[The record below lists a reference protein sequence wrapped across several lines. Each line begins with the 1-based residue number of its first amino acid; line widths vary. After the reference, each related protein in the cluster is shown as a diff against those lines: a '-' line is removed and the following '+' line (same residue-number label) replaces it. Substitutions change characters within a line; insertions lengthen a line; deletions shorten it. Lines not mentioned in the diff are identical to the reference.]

1 MMSSEPCAHWEGSE
15 ALVLSFEIPAS
26 RLTEPLQLVLRATA
40 TRDLVPALTGIL
52 IEAHDDQLSLTGT
65 DFDLGLRMSVD
76 AKVTSPG
83 RALIPARSLAELARR
98 IPPASLVEV
107 KAVEGKATMRFGKS
121 RFDLPTL
128 IDTDYPSVDFGADS
142 QSEGKTLKA
151 AALRHVLGRVT
162 YAAAQRDDSL
172 PILLGIKVSFSSDGH
187 LEVCASDNFRLA
199 WAQTTTEAVGLNA
212 EVVVKARALTEM
224 VRSLPDEDVR
234 VALSERQMFFRSGS
248 VQGFCQRV
256 EGQFPDHRKLI
267 KETYETTIQVQVA
280 DVIQAG
286 ERASLATDV
295 RSPQVILRAGE
306 DGVSLSAESAEM
318 GSAYE
323 DIPATWSGAP
333 VEIAFNPKFLIDA
346 LKNAGAEAVDIGFNG
361 PLSAARLHPTG
372 APDDHLALVLPI
384 RRM

>member
-1 MMSSEPCAHWEGSE
+1 MLA
-15 ALVLSFEIPAS
+15 FEIPAS

-52 IEAHDDQLSLTGT
+52 IEAQDDRLSLTGT
-65 DFDLGLRMSVD
+65 DFDLGLRMTVD

-83 RALIPARSLAELARR
+83 RTLIPARSLAELVRR
-98 IPPASLVEV
+98 ITPSSMVEV
-107 KAVEGKATMRFGKS
+107 KAVDGKATMRFGKS

-128 IDTDYPSVDFGADS
+128 IDADYPQVDFGEAPIGD
-142 QSEGKTLKA
+142 GKTLKT

-199 WAQTTTEAVGLNA
+199 WAQTATEASGLNA
-212 EVVVKARALTEM
+212 EVVVKARALSEM
-224 VRSLPDEDVR
+224 VRSLPEEDVQ
-234 VALSERQMFFRSGS
+234 VALSDRQMFFRSGS
-248 VQGFCQRV
+248 VAGFCQRV
-256 EGQFPDHRKLI
+256 EGQFPDHRKLV
-267 KETYETTIQVQVA
+267 KDSYETTMQVQVA
-280 DVIQAG
+280 DVIQAA
-286 ERASLATDV
+286 ERATLATDV

-323 DIPATWSGAP
+323 DIAATWSGAP

-346 LKNAGAEAVDIGFNG
+346 LKNAGADAVEIGFNG
-361 PLSAARLHPTG
+361 PLSAARLQPSE
-372 APDDHLALVLPI
+372 APGDHLALVLPI